1 MCRQWFLE
9 PVHSQ
14 MWSRHHHAGAGRDE
28 VLCFITRALITQ
40 APETPA
46 IASSSQTSLNQRADL
61 AKHQTYQ
68 CLDLALS
75 DLHKYEKKII
85 FLLINHIA
93 AKLNKRQNEIVKVL
107 GGVNGKKTQK
117 QTSPAFAQKF
127 EITHLLIKVKVNLHH
142 TSSYGPPGCE
152 VSVSPL

>member
-1 MCRQWFLE
+1 M
-9 PVHSQ
+9 
-14 MWSRHHHAGAGRDE
+14 
-28 VLCFITRALITQ
+28 
-40 APETPA
+40 
-46 IASSSQTSLNQRADL
+46 
-61 AKHQTYQ
+61 
-68 CLDLALS
+68 
-75 DLHKYEKKII
+75 KKNNF

-107 GGVNGKKTQK
+107 GEVNGKKTQK